1 MLFKELYYWN
11 FPIPLIRL
19 CLWYQMSSRQPQQST
34 SIPLLQIKCLQ
45 KHLSFVHLAPIPEV
59 PLKMPIGH
67 TNLKVIDGL
76 IGLIDFCANDS
87 IIDTSSQTWPGLDW
101 LGIFI
106 QGNHKLYVWS
116 SFKLLNINSNIY
128 WLQDFTISILIIIY
142 CSIAPFYQLSSY
154 QNLDSLIHSLNSN
167 HFP

>member
-116 SFKLLNINSNIY
+116 SFKLLHMISNIY

-154 QNLDSLIHSLNSN
+154 QNLDSLI
-167 HFP
+167 P